1 MGFVPTDFLILQG
14 EKSMQ
19 IKDVANQT
27 QNEDLTE
34 VFNLLVETL
43 KDEETNLEQ
52 FIIRHK
58 GQKLNPCCDPIFK
71 AMFTDNSPEA
81 NKALKSFLSAVL
93 RASRLFLMLSSRDGT
108 LRVLM
113 TNVLSIILPICSII
127 TPLKV

>member
-1 MGFVPTDFLILQG
+1 
-14 EKSMQ
+14 MQ
-19 IKDVANQT
+19 IKDTANQT
-27 QNEDLTE
+27 QNEDLTD

-93 RASRLFLMLSSRDGT
+93 NREVDEVIVEPNSSVNSSIPP
-108 LRVLM
+108 RVVVSGNPAALV
-113 TNVLSIILPICSII
+113 NSSILW
-127 TPLKV
+127 KK